1 MIYFHF
7 FYNII
12 IMKRFSDVRKIK
24 IFGDIINRND
34 NFLLP
39 NSLLKGTLTDDN
51 IQYPTQFFINN
62 SNLKENENAN
72 NKQLI
77 KSNRTYS
84 QLMEIPD
91 LSLPLTDILNI
102 YDIDTY
108 DELIDLIKKLLF
120 NNTSEYTI
128 FRLVNT
134 YTRIYY
140 DDLKKTNNSLI
151 KMFKLIFNNEATS
164 HSEISNYK
172 INDDK
177 LSSFINKWFRKNNKD
192 NFNLN
197 ICEDVKNFLSNK
209 YES

>member
-12 IMKRFSDVRKIK
+12 IMKRFSDDRKIK
-24 IFGDIINRND
+24 IFGDVIKSNKSL
-34 NFLLP
+34 LLP
-39 NSLLKGTLTDDN
+39 NTLREGYITDDS
-51 IQYPTQFFINN
+51 IKYPTQFFIKN
-62 SNLKENENAN
+62 SNLKEVINVN

-108 DELIDLIKKLLF
+108 DELIELIKKLLF
-120 NNTSEYTI
+120 NDSSEYTI
-128 FRLVNT
+128 YRLINI
-134 YTRIYY
+134 YTIIYY
-140 DDLKKTNNSLI
+140 NDLKKTNKSLI
-151 KMFKLIFNNEATS
+151 KIFKLIFNSDATN
-164 HSEISNYK
+164 HSQISNYK
-172 INDDK
+172 IDDNK